1 MNRQKVRLISRMRE
15 GVASIGDLDYQIL
28 DGNPSLV
35 KMFGYSK
42 KDLLRLRLHDLHPAE
57 TFNQIEKAVKE
68 KAPFLSEIP
77 CRKADGTIF
86 FADLQLIRSKGSG
99 EGFIEAVFTDVTER
113 KLSLDRIRKTLQ
125 EKEKLAEAQSEL
137 VITLNP
143 QGEILSANRATFEA
157 LGYDKASLMGREL
170 ADFLAP
176 SKEKETLRVLSLVS
190 LGETLR
196 GFDAELVK
204 KNGQT
209 MSVSFDWIPIPTE
222 GSEKI
227 NRIVL
232 IGRDTTEQ
240 SKLIRE
246 LMAAK
251 KEVEELYA
259 ELRDA
264 YQELKETQDELVRQE
279 KLVATGELAA
289 AVAHEI
295 RNPLSIIN
303 MSVQYIHGKLGPEDP
318 LREFTEAIIE
328 KVTRVDRITKEL
340 IDYGRPRELA
350 LRTVDIQRVIDSVLR
365 LAAARARSQG
375 IETRRNFSR
384 HLPLVRVDVERMD
397 EVFSN
402 LITNA
407 LDAMP
412 KGGHLTAAIREDPD
426 GNRVVVEIANTG
438 KGISPRKRAQLFT
451 PFFTTKPN
459 GTGLGLAIC
468 QRIVDEHRGSISM
481 ESKISGPNKGTRFI
495 VSLPFASPEQESASV
510 KGVGEPLVAQ
520 KTS

>member
-1 MNRQKVRLISRMRE
+1 MRE
-15 GVASIGDLDYQIL
+15 GIASIGALAYQIL
-28 DGNPSLV
+28 DGNPSLL

-42 KDLLRLRLHDLHPAE
+42 KDLLRLRLTDLHPAE
-57 TFNQIEKAVKE
+57 TFNQIEKALKE
-68 KAPFLSEIP
+68 KVPFLSEIP

-86 FADLQLIRSKGSG
+86 FADLELIRSKAGG

-113 KLSLDRIRKTLQ
+113 KLSLDQIRKTLQ
-125 EKEKLAEAQSEL
+125 EKEKLTEAQSEL
-137 VITLNP
+137 MITLNP
-143 QGEILSANRATFEA
+143 QGEVLSANRSAFET
-157 LGYDKASLMGREL
+157 LGYGKASLIGREL

-176 SKEKETLRVLSLVS
+176 GREKETLRVLTLVS
-190 LGETLR
+190 LGEALR

-209 MSVSFDWIPIPTE
+209 MSVSFDLIPIQTE
-222 GSEKI
+222 DSEKI
-227 NRIVL
+227 NRIIL
-232 IGRDTTEQ
+232 IGRDTTKQ
-240 SKLIRE
+240 DKLIRE
-246 LMAAK
+246 LIAAK
-251 KEVEELYA
+251 KEVEELYG
-259 ELRDA
+259 ELRDT
-264 YQELKETQDELVRQE
+264 YQELKEMQDELVRQE

-303 MSVQYIHGKLGPEDP
+303 MSVQYIHGKLGPEDS
-318 LREFTEAIIE
+318 LRELTEAIVE
-328 KVTRVDRITKEL
+328 KVNQVDRITKEL

-365 LAAARARSQG
+365 LAVARARSQRVE
-375 IETRRNFSR
+375 IHRNFSR
-384 HLPLVRVDVERMD
+384 HLPLVRMDVERMD

-412 KGGHLTAAIREDPD
+412 EGGHLTVALREDPD
-426 GNRVVVEIANTG
+426 GNRVLVEIRNTG

-451 PFFTTKPN
+451 PFFTTKPD

-468 QRIVDEHRGSISM
+468 QRIVDEHHGSISM

-495 VSLPFASPEQESASV
+495 VTLPIASREKESSPV
-510 KGVGEPLVAQ
+510 KAVDEPLVVQ
-520 KTS
+520 KTI

>member
-1 MNRQKVRLISRMRE
+1 M
-15 GVASIGDLDYQIL
+15 
-28 DGNPSLV
+28 
-35 KMFGYSK
+35 
-42 KDLLRLRLHDLHPAE
+42 
-57 TFNQIEKAVKE
+57 
-68 KAPFLSEIP
+68 
-77 CRKADGTIF
+77 
-86 FADLQLIRSKGSG
+86 
-99 EGFIEAVFTDVTER
+99 TE
-113 KLSLDRIRKTLQ
+113 
-125 EKEKLAEAQSEL
+125 E
-137 VITLNP
+137 N
-143 QGEILSANRATFEA
+143 
-157 LGYDKASLMGREL
+157 
-170 ADFLAP
+170 
-176 SKEKETLRVLSLVS
+176 
-190 LGETLR
+190 
-196 GFDAELVK
+196 
-204 KNGQT
+204 
-209 MSVSFDWIPIPTE
+209 
-222 GSEKI
+222 
-227 NRIVL
+227 
-232 IGRDTTEQ
+232 
-240 SKLIRE
+240 KLIHE
-246 LMAAK
+246 LGTAK
-251 KEVEELYA
+251 NEADALYA

-375 IETRRNFSR
+375 VDIRRNLSR
-384 HLPLVRVDVERMD
+384 HLPLVRMDVERMD

-412 KGGHLTAAIREDPD
+412 EGGHLTAAIREDPD

-451 PFFTTKPN
+451 PFFTTKPD

-468 QRIVDEHRGSISM
+468 QRIVDEHHGSISA

-495 VSLPFASPEQESASV
+495 VTLPIASPEKEPSPV
-510 KGVGEPLVAQ
+510 KAVGEPLLTQ
-520 KTS
+520 KAN